1 MKSIDADESLA
12 LLTSDEVAALFRQH
26 PTTLRIARSR
36 GTLPL
41 PHVRI
46 GRCVRYR
53 LVDVQQFIQ
62 QRLTVNGG

>member
-1 MKSIDADESLA
+1 MEFVNADESLA

-46 GRCVRYR
+46 GRSVRYR
-53 LVDVQQFIQ
+53 LTDVQQFI
-62 QRLTVNGG
+62 RDHLHTTGN